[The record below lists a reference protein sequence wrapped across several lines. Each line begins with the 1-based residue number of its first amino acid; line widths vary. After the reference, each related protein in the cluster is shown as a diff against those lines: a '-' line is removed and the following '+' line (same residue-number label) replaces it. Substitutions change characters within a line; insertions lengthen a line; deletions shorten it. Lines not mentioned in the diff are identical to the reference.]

1 MIVIDFLTSSL
12 IGRNPPKIVR
22 AAARRLNTM
31 IPGVEAKY
39 VHMLEALMEHHKI
52 VHKVKRLLCEV
63 QSEAEVKRG
72 LDALAAEMSQYQY
85 MCVAEKKCLRRRGK
99 SGQIT
104 FSSQAFKRIRRAQ
117 INRSLLRLHAG
128 KIRNIENL
136 KRAARRCGIEKPMK
150 KSLAEIRAKLKACKK
165 SATTSRSTA
174 TNTDTST
181 SGSNWN
187 GPGREEARRQRH
199 AFCA

>member
-1 MIVIDFLTSSL
+1 
-12 IGRNPPKIVR
+12 
-22 AAARRLNTM
+22 M

-39 VHMLEALMEHHKI
+39 VHMLEALIEHHKI

-63 QSEAEVKRG
+63 HSEAEVKRG
-72 LDALAAEMSQYQY
+72 LDALAAEKSQYQY
-85 MCVAEKKCLRRRGK
+85 MCVAEKKCRRQRGK
-99 SGQIT
+99 SGRIT
-104 FSSQAFKRIRRAQ
+104 FSPQASKWIRKAQ
-117 INRSLLRLHAG
+117 MNKSRLRRHAS

-150 KSLAEIRAKLKACKK
+150 KSLAEIRARLKACKK
-165 SATTSRSTA
+165 SATTSRIMA

-181 SGSNWN
+181 SGPNWN
-187 GPGREEARRQRH
+187 GPGRKETRRQRH